1 MQRDVPRRIAQR
13 QIKRRAFGTVEG
25 RRRAGV
31 LMVVTPVLASYL
43 RRGLLAEIGFAADRL
58 SQLVLGG
65 EVTDEHAYQSA
76 LWTIDAARDVLAK
89 IGHTDPG
96 RPFGVTLSSED
107 SPFVVYRA
115 LKAQLSAAVT
125 RAQDEATEGR
135 IGRARVDSELTAVVG
150 SLRAYISRSPLARR
164 EARMSG
170 SPGDERII
178 ASHAGRTGR
187 RLS

>member
-1 MQRDVPRRIAQR
+1 MQQNAPRRVAQR
-13 QIKRRAFGTVEG
+13 PNRRRAFGTVEG
-25 RRRAGV
+25 RRRSGV
-31 LMVVTPVLASYL
+31 LMVVTPAIASYL
-43 RRGLLAEIGFAADRL
+43 RRGLLTEMGFASDRL

-65 EVTDEHAYQSA
+65 EVTDDPAFQSA

-96 RPFGVTLSSED
+96 KPFGVTLSSED

-115 LKAQLSAAVT
+115 LKAQLAAAVT
-125 RAQDEATEGR
+125 RAQDEAAEGR
-135 IGRARVDSELTAVVG
+135 IGRARVDSELTAVVS

-170 SPGDERII
+170 STSKERII
-178 ASHAGRTGR
+178 ASPAGRTGR